1 MILVF
6 LLVALLITLFLW
18 SLRAPRRRPPTPE
31 TISACEQTG
40 RSHATYLHVIRQ
52 ALAAQ
57 DLDYLRE
64 RGYRQLLGRVRHERR
79 HAALVYLAA
88 LRGDFRR
95 LLLFAR
101 VIASLSPEV
110 QVAHEFQRLRLMLQF
125 SWRFELI
132 RIRLFC

>member
-1 MILVF
+1 
-6 LLVALLITLFLW
+6 
-18 SLRAPRRRPPTPE
+18 
-31 TISACEQTG
+31 
-40 RSHATYLHVIRQ
+40 
-52 ALAAQ
+52 
-57 DLDYLRE
+57 LDYLRE

-132 RIRLFC
+132 RIRLFCNAAAVAQLASLGEMVSALNIRLEAGEIASSLDRRGLDGVS